1 MLRLDAIPNIEAKE
15 LDIAGIKVKV
25 FNTESLHPYVEK
37 CNKTPGTE
45 DIKVNVLYLLHQ
57 RGGDESYTSAIAQHV
72 IESVA
77 KEKDIPFIAVTFYL
91 RNHGSRIVDNAR
103 NDDWAS
109 GNDTHAI
116 DMISAIHGN
125 VADLKLIVD
134 FLPGLLDLESLRKD
148 PDMPIKFN
156 NIVGGYSLGAHVA
169 IRFANAYPDEVSI
182 INPTIGSYDMTS
194 LLVNRLKKTSNF
206 DKKWFYCNYDELE
219 LNTEEKKRYPEALH
233 RLVSAEDIQI
243 FENFPFAKVKM
254 FASFYTDDPLVP
266 SRISSLWADM
276 YQNDNIATV
285 TYYEEGRVHDVT
297 PAMIAKFSEW
307 LAKQL

>member
-15 LDIAGIKVKV
+15 FVIAGIKIKV
-25 FNTESLHPYVEK
+25 FNTQCLEPYVGK
-37 CNKTPGTE
+37 CNGHKGTE
-45 DIKVNVLYLLHQ
+45 DIKINVLYLLHQ
-57 RGGDESYTSAIAQHV
+57 RGGDESYTSSIAQHV
-72 IESVA
+72 VDSITKS
-77 KEKDIPFIAVTFYL
+77 KDIPFIAVTFDL
-91 RNHGSRIVDNAR
+91 RNHGSRIIDEAR
-103 NDDWAS
+103 NEDWAA

-134 FLPGLLDLESLRKD
+134 FLPGLLDLERLRKD
-148 PDMPIKFN
+148 PDVPIKFN
-156 NIVGGYSLGAHVA
+156 NIVSGYSLGAHVA
-169 IRFANAYPDEVSI
+169 IRFANAHPGLVSI

-206 DKKWFYCNYDELE
+206 DKKWFYSNYNELD
-219 LNTEEKKRYPEALH
+219 LNEEEKKRYPEALH

-243 FENFPFAKVKM
+243 FEDFPFNEVKM

-276 YQNDNIATV
+276 YQNDNLSTE
-285 TYYEEGRVHDVT
+285 TYYEEGSIHDVT
-297 PAMIAKFSEW
+297 PAMITKFVEW
-307 LAKQL
+307 LEKQI